1 MVTQYNH
8 FLFKQSL
15 GGDSVQDADGNWV
28 TNTPRWVFH
37 SVCREETNGKGSAIN
52 TADGKTIVFSSLIQ
66 LPKNVERIAENTPIL
81 VSELIS
87 ETNDP
92 EGVIRIQGPT
102 LKFDNGQLHCR
113 LWV

>member
-8 FLFKQSL
+8 YLFKL
-15 GGDSVQDADGNWV
+15 VAPASVLNGDGNW
-28 TNTPRWVFH
+28 TTGTPQWVLH
-37 SVCREETNGKGSAIN
+37 SVCREETNGKGSAMQ
-52 TADGKTIVFSSLIQ
+52 TADGKTIIFSSLIH
-66 LPKNVERIAENTPIL
+66 LPKGAERIAENTPIL
-81 VSELIS
+81 VSE
-87 ETNDP
+87 TNNH

>member
-15 GGDSVQDADGNWV
+15 GDDSVQDADGGWV
-28 TNTPRWVFH
+28 TNPPQWVLH
-37 SVCREETNGKGSAIN
+37 SVCREETNGKGSTIQ
-52 TADGKTIVFSSLIQ
+52 TVDGKTIVFSSLIQ
-66 LPKNVERIAENTPIL
+66 LPKGAERIAENTPIL
-81 VSELIS
+81 VS